1 MKQISPL
8 VAICIGILSFRP
20 GVALAQLDD
29 ATLEMRC
36 YNPFLSVSFIRH
48 QTFSSGRGRGYT
60 APVRFNI
67 DAEGPADS
75 TISVNDTNNGIC
87 TATID
92 DKHIIT
98 GGYATITDGYI
109 LGAARETVK
118 LRQVVQLIQPS
129 APGLDDKITFI
140 VQKPENA
147 DSHAADVTVVFS
159 VNYRKI
165 TH

>member
-1 MKQISPL
+1 MKQTSPF
-8 VAICIGILSFRP
+8 VAICLSILSLHP
-20 GVALAQLDD
+20 GVASTQLDD
-29 ATLEMRC
+29 ATLEMHC

-67 DAEGPADS
+67 DTEGAAGS
-75 TISVNDTNNGIC
+75 TISVNDANNGIC
-87 TATID
+87 SATID
-92 DKHIIT
+92 GKHVIT
-98 GGYATITDGYI
+98 GGYATITDGDI
-109 LGAARETVK
+109 LGAARENIS

-147 DSHAADVTVVFS
+147 ESHAANVTVVFS

-165 TH
+165 TQ